1 MSTLTQT
8 TFDEIFLDF
17 LGTEAIVPAPAL
29 AILRTKSNEDQNTF
43 ERLLIEGGYMTD
55 GQVSLTRAQMNGWH
69 SVDLHKE
76 ALKPEMKNTIPE
88 KFAKRSSVLVYC
100 LEDTTVHVASSNP
113 TNGRILRLLEKKFGK
128 EISMHFV
135 THTQL
140 HEKLNA
146 LYDEGIQR
154 RIANLTTGNMQGEN
168 EAATVELV
176 DTILLHAAR
185 ENASDIHIEPNAR
198 DVLVR
203 ERVDGILRTVTSLT
217 KPTHEH
223 LVQRIKVLSRL
234 ATDEHMQPQ
243 DGKFTVENLD
253 GKRADVRVSIVPTGH
268 GEDIVL
274 RLLVTENHSMPLETL
289 GMDKDQL
296 EIMAEEMKKAWGMI
310 LVTGPTG
317 SGKTTSLYATVLKI
331 QSEEISISSIEDP
344 VEYDLPGTNQIQV
357 HEKIGVSFAVGLRS
371 LMRHDPDVILVG
383 EIRDSDT
390 ASTAVNAALTGHLVL
405 STLHTNDAP
414 SAAPRLCDMGIEP
427 FLLSSTVNLIIAQR
441 LVRTICP
448 QCKEGH
454 DVKTVE
460 LQKILPMEA
469 VQYMM
474 GKKKQIRLYAGK
486 GCNSCG
492 GKGFR
497 GRIGIFEFLRM
508 NDAIRTLIMQRADAD
523 MIRKEARRNG
533 MKTMMEDGMTKILE
547 GQTTIEEVLR
557 VTRL

>member
-1 MSTLTQT
+1 MPTLTQT
-8 TFDEIFLDF
+8 TFDEQFLDF
-17 LGTEAIVPAPAL
+17 LGKEAIVPGPGL
-29 AILRTKSNEDQNTF
+29 SILRTKSNGDQNTF
-43 ERLLIEGGYMTD
+43 EQLLIEGGYMTD
-55 GQVSLTRAQMNGWH
+55 MQVSLARAQMNGWH

-76 ALKPEMKNTIPE
+76 VLNPDVKNFIPE
-88 KFAKRSSVLVYC
+88 SFAKNANVLVYRHD
-100 LEDTTVHVASSNP
+100 DTTVRVASSDP
-113 TNGRILRLLEKKFGK
+113 TNGSTLRLLEKKFGK
-128 EISMHFV
+128 KISMHYV
-135 THTQL
+135 TQAQL
-140 HEKLNA
+140 HDTLNA
-146 LYDEGIQR
+146 LYDEGMQR
-154 RIANLTTGNMQGEN
+154 RIANLTGGNMQGED
-168 EAATVELV
+168 ESATVELV

-185 ENASDIHIEPNAR
+185 EHASDIHIEPNER
-198 DVLVR
+198 GVLLR
-203 ERVDGILRTVTSLT
+203 ERVDGILRPVATLT

-253 GKRADVRVSIVPTGH
+253 GKRADIRVSIVPTAH
-268 GEDIVL
+268 GEDIVM

-296 EIMAEEMKKAWGMI
+296 AIMAEEMKKVWGMI

-331 QSEEISISSIEDP
+331 QSDEISISSIEDP

-357 HEKIGVSFAVGLRS
+357 HEKIGVTFATGLRS

-383 EIRDSDT
+383 EIRDPDT

-414 SAAPRLCDMGIEP
+414 SAIPRLCDMGMEP
-427 FLLSSTVNLIIAQR
+427 FLLSSTINLVIAQR

-448 QCKEGH
+448 QCKEGREMDVS
-454 DVKTVE
+454 DVK
-460 LQKILPMEA
+460 KILPKEA
-469 VQYMM
+469 AQYML
-474 GKKKQIRLYAGK
+474 GNHKKVRLYAGK
-486 GCNSCG
+486 GCSACG
-492 GKGFR
+492 GKGFH

-523 MIRKEARRNG
+523 TIRKEAIRNG
-533 MKTMMEDGMTKILE
+533 MKTMMQDGMTKILE